1 MTKTQGPQI
10 LQKIENFN
18 LLLLPVLK
26 RYPKNERYTLAEKTE
41 NFFLQGTES
50 IYWGSYERHERA
62 HHLSKARIQFQMT
75 GYLLRIGRRM
85 GFTSEG
91 QHEKLS
97 VDLIEIGKM
106 ISGWIKIVEKID
118 QDAKNI

>member
-18 LLLLPVLK
+18 LALLPVLK
-26 RYPKNERYTLAEKTE
+26 KYPKNERYTLAEKTE

-50 IYWGSYERHERA
+50 IYWGSYERRERG
-62 HHLSKARIQFQMT
+62 HHLCKARIQFQMA

-85 GFTSEG
+85 GFISEG
-91 QHEKLS
+91 QYEKLS

-106 ISGWIKIVEKID
+106 VSGWIKIVEKTEHN
-118 QDAKNI
+118 AKDV